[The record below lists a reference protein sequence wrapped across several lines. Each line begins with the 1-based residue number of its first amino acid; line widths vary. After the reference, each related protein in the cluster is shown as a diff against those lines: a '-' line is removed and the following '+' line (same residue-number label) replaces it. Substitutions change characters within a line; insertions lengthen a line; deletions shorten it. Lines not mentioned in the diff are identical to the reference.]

1 MAALL
6 DGVPLLHRAIAA
18 LASVCTEVVVVASP
32 DGLNM
37 PLPRR
42 VRAPL
47 RVTLDP
53 RPFEGPLVGALA
65 GAEEAIE
72 SLVVV
77 VGGDM
82 PELVP
87 AVIGL
92 MLRRMAGPADAIGRR
107 DGYWD
112 AQGVALEV
120 EGKAR
125 PLPLVLDRTAAV
137 PAAADLVSTGVGR
150 LGALFD
156 VLDIAVIPEA
166 EWRALDPDGRT
177 LRDIDLP
184 ADLA

>member
-1 MAALL
+1 MAALM
-6 DGVPLLHRAIAA
+6 DGMPLLHWAIAA
-18 LASVCTEVVVVASP
+18 LTTVCTEVVVVASP
-32 DGLNM
+32 DGLDVS
-37 PLPRR
+37 LPER
-42 VRAPL
+42 VRVPL
-47 RVTLDP
+47 RVALDP
-53 RPFEGPLVGALA
+53 RPFAGPLVGALA

-82 PELVP
+82 PELEP
-87 AVIGL
+87 AVIRM
-92 MLRRMAGPADAIGRR
+92 MLRRMAGPADAVGRR

-112 AQGVALEV
+112 AQGVALES
-120 EGKAR
+120 EGRAR
-125 PLPLVLDRTAAV
+125 PLPLVLDRTAAL
-137 PAAADLVSTGVGR
+137 PAMDDLAATGVGR

-166 EWRALDPDGRT
+166 EWRALDPEGRT